1 MSNLVVPI
9 AQNRVP
15 KTVQTE
21 IERRRTFAII
31 SHPDAG
37 KTTLTEKLLFHGGVI
52 HETGE
57 VKGKSGTKAVTSDW
71 MELERQKGISITSSV
86 MTFDFNKL
94 HINLLDTPG
103 HKDFSEDTYR
113 VLMAVESA
121 CMLIDVAKGV
131 EERTKKLYDVC
142 RFRNIPI
149 FTFVNKL
156 DREGKDP
163 LTLLDEIEKTLNMQC
178 YPITWPL
185 GIGPRFK
192 GIYNRLTKKLSFYN
206 QRREDDLTDSSPHLY
221 KDSLKTE
228 EYDFLGPQDPILEKY
243 LDFETLA
250 QVREELELIENAL
263 PPFDINE
270 FLAGRLS
277 PVTFG
282 SAKQNFGVDTFLNFF
297 TKYAPSPKPRPT
309 KVGSEIDPL
318 ENNFTGFVFK
328 IQANMDKRHRDRIA
342 FLRICSGKFERGM
355 KVNHA
360 RLKRELRLS
369 YSSQFIAADKATVD
383 EAYAGDIVGVAD
395 TGNFAIGDCVSSQ
408 GYVQFED
415 IPKFAPELFAKLT
428 VRDAL
433 RRTKLNQALGH
444 LSEEGAIQLFIDP
457 IVGNQESIVGAV
469 GELQFEVLTHRLQDE
484 YNLEVKLTRLP
495 FTVARWPRTMD
506 GKPVSQLKGN
516 FHMFQDMIQQ
526 PVLLLNQEWDL
537 NWAQK
542 ENPDIVFAAS
552 ISRAR

>member
-1 MSNLVVPI
+1 MSNLVS
-9 AQNRVP
+9 AA
-15 KTVQTE
+15 VQKE

-86 MTFDFNKL
+86 MTFDYDKL
-94 HINLLDTPG
+94 RINLLDTPG

-131 EERTKKLYDVC
+131 EDRTKKLYDVC
-142 RFRNIPI
+142 RLRNIPI

-178 YPITWPL
+178 YPVTWPL
-185 GIGPRFK
+185 GIGQRFK
-192 GIYNRLTKKLSFYN
+192 GIYNRLTQKVSFYN
-206 QRREDDLTDSSPHLY
+206 QRRDDVLEL
-221 KDSLKTE
+221 E
-228 EYDFLGPQDPILEKY
+228 EFDFSGPQDPILEKY
-243 LDFETLA
+243 LDHETLA
-250 QVREELELIENAL
+250 QVREELDLIENAL
-263 PPFDINE
+263 PPFDVNE
-270 FLAGRLS
+270 FLAGKIS

-282 SAKQNFGVDTFLNFF
+282 SAKQNFGVDTFLKFF
-297 TKYAPSPKPRPT
+297 TEFAPPPKARRT
-309 KVGSEIDPL
+309 KKGDEINPL
-318 ENNFTGFVFK
+318 STNFTGFVFK

-360 RLKRELRLS
+360 RLEREYRLS

-408 GYVQFED
+408 NYVQFED
-415 IPKFAPELFAKLT
+415 IPKFAPELFAKLS

-433 RRTKLNQALGH
+433 RRTKLNEALNH

-457 IVGNQESIVGAV
+457 LVGNQESIVGAI
-469 GELQFEVLTHRLQDE
+469 GELQFEVLVHRLQDE
-484 YNLEVKLTRLP
+484 YNLEAKLTRLP
-495 FTVARWPRTMD
+495 FTVARWPRTAD
-506 GKPVSQLKGN
+506 GLPVAQLKGN
-516 FHMFQDMIQQ
+516 FQMFQDVINQ

-542 ENPDIVFAAS
+542 ENPDIVFASS

>member
-1 MSNLVVPI
+1 MSIHNT
-9 AQNRVP
+9 ANE
-15 KTVQTE
+15 KKSNVQMVGLSDQKE

-37 KTTLTEKLLFHGGVI
+37 KTTLTEKLLYHGGVI

-86 MTFDFNKL
+86 MTFDFNEL
-94 HINLLDTPG
+94 RINLLDTPG

-131 EERTKKLYDVC
+131 EDRTKKLYDVC

-163 LTLLDEIEKTLNMQC
+163 LTLIDEIEKTLNMQC
-178 YPITWPL
+178 YPVTWPL
-185 GIGPRFK
+185 GIGQRFR
-192 GIYNRLTKKLSFYN
+192 GIYNRLTKKVMFYN
-206 QRREDDLTDSSPHLY
+206 QRRDDDAY
-221 KDSLKTE
+221 E
-228 EYDFLGPQDPILEKY
+228 EFDFSGPQDPILEKY
-243 LDFETLA
+243 LDHETLQ
-250 QVREELELIENAL
+250 QVREELELIESAL
-263 PPFDINE
+263 PPFDVQD
-270 FLAGRLS
+270 FLAGKIS

-282 SAKQNFGVDTFLNFF
+282 SAKQNFGVNTFLDFF
-297 TKYAPSPKPRPT
+297 TKYAPGPSARPT
-309 KVGSEIDPL
+309 QSKEIVLPTVD
-318 ENNFTGFVFK
+318 NFSGFVFK

-360 RLKRELRLS
+360 RLKRDLRLS
-369 YSSQFIAADKATVD
+369 YSSQFIAADKETVD
-383 EAYAGDIVGVAD
+383 VAYAGDIVGVGD
-395 TGNFAIGDCVSSQ
+395 TGHFAIGDSVSFN
-408 GYVQFED
+408 GKIIFED

-433 RRTKLNQALGH
+433 RRSKMHDALRH

-457 IVGNQESIVGAV
+457 VIGNQEYIVGAV

-484 YNLEVKLTRLP
+484 YNLEVKLNRLA
-495 FTVARWPRTMD
+495 FTVARWPRNAD
-506 GKPVSQLKGN
+506 GKAIHQLKGN
-516 FHMFQDMIQQ
+516 FSLFEDMIEQ

-542 ENPDIVFAAS
+542 ENPDVIFATS

>member
-1 MSNLVVPI
+1 MSNLPSNLSANLAVP
-9 AQNRVP
+9 
-15 KTVQTE
+15 TVQKE

-86 MTFDFNKL
+86 MTFDFNDL
-94 HINLLDTPG
+94 RINLLDTPG

-131 EERTKKLYDVC
+131 EDRTKKLYEVC
-142 RFRNIPI
+142 RLRNIPI

-163 LTLLDEIEKTLNMQC
+163 LTLIDEVEKTLNMQC
-178 YPITWPL
+178 YPVTWPL
-185 GIGPRFK
+185 GIGQRFK
-192 GIYNRLTKKLSFYN
+192 GIYNRLNKKVYFYN
-206 QRREDDLTDSSPHLY
+206 QRREDDLEV
-221 KDSLKTE
+221 E
-228 EYDFLGPQDPILEKY
+228 EYDFSGPQDPILEKY
-243 LDFETLA
+243 LDAETLQ
-250 QVREELELIENAL
+250 QVRDELELIESAL
-263 PPFDINE
+263 PPFDVE
-270 FLAGRLS
+270 DFLSGKLS

-282 SAKQNFGVDTFLNFF
+282 SAKQNFGVDTFLKFF
-297 TKYAPSPKPRPT
+297 TEFAPGPKGRMT
-309 KVGSEIDPL
+309 KKGTELNPL
-318 ENNFTGFVFK
+318 SSAFTGFVFK

-360 RLKRELRLS
+360 RLERELRLS
-369 YSSQFIAADKATVD
+369 YSSQFIAADKETVD

-408 GYVQFED
+408 GYISFED
-415 IPKFAPELFAKLT
+415 IPKFAPELFAKLS

-433 RRTKLNQALGH
+433 KRTKLNEALKH
-444 LSEEGAIQLFIDP
+444 LSEEGAIQLFFDP
-457 IVGNQESIVGAV
+457 IIGNQETIIGAV
-469 GELQFEVLTHRLQDE
+469 GELQFEVLVHRLQDE
-484 YNLEVKLTRLP
+484 YNLEVKLTRLS
-495 FTVARWPRTMD
+495 FSVARWPRNAE
-506 GKPVSQLKGN
+506 GKAVSQLKGN
-516 FHMFQDMIQQ
+516 FQLFKDVIDQ

-537 NWAQK
+537 NWAKK
-542 ENPDIVFAAS
+542 ENPDVDFASS

>member
-1 MSNLVVPI
+1 MLFYFRGIMSNLAVP
-9 AQNRVP
+9 A
-15 KTVQTE
+15 VQKE

-86 MTFDFNKL
+86 MTFDFNSL
-94 HINLLDTPG
+94 RINLLDTPG

-131 EERTKKLYDVC
+131 EDRTKKLYDVC
-142 RFRNIPI
+142 RLRNIPI

-163 LTLLDEIEKTLNMQC
+163 LTLIDEIEKTLNMQC
-178 YPITWPL
+178 YPVTWPL
-185 GIGPRFK
+185 GIGQRFK
-192 GIYNRLTKKLSFYN
+192 GIYNRLTKKVYFYN
-206 QRREDDLTDSSPHLY
+206 QRREDDLEV
-221 KDSLKTE
+221 E
-228 EYDFLGPQDPILEKY
+228 EYDFSGPQDPILEKY
-243 LDFETLA
+243 LDAETLQ
-250 QVREELELIENAL
+250 QVRDELELIESAL
-263 PPFDINE
+263 PPFDVND
-270 FLAGRLS
+270 FLAGKLS

-282 SAKQNFGVDTFLNFF
+282 SAKQNFGVDTFLKFF
-297 TKYAPSPKPRPT
+297 TDFAPAPKGRTT
-309 KVGSEIDPL
+309 KKGTELNPL
-318 ENNFTGFVFK
+318 ASNFTGFVFK

-360 RLKRELRLS
+360 RLEREFRLS

-408 GYVQFED
+408 GYVSFED
-415 IPKFAPELFAKLT
+415 IPKFAPELFAKLQ

-433 RRTKLNQALGH
+433 KRTKLNDALLH
-444 LSEEGAIQLFIDP
+444 LSEEGAIQLFFDP
-457 IVGNQESIVGAV
+457 IIGNQETIIGAV
-469 GELQFEVLTHRLQDE
+469 GELQFEVLVHRLQDE

-495 FTVARWPRTMD
+495 FSVARWPRNTE
-506 GKPVSQLKGN
+506 GKAVSQLKGN
-516 FHMFQDMIQQ
+516 FQLFKDVIDQ

-542 ENPDIVFAAS
+542 ENPDIVFASS